1 MLRSCISFRT
11 GSALVLLY
19 GTTNTMEHHHF
30 NHAVMILS
38 SEVNRNN
45 ANCMHSVMIQHK
57 NEGPIPCHLN
67 VHIQIIVK
75 VMILVPSQEE

>member
-1 MLRSCISFRT
+1 MMVRNALLCVLWKVLLYRVCSRT

-38 SEVNRNN
+38 SEVRQNF
-45 ANCMHSVMIQHK
+45 
-57 NEGPIPCHLN
+57 
-67 VHIQIIVK
+67 
-75 VMILVPSQEE
+75 

>member
-1 MLRSCISFRT
+1 MFFNRIINVHRA

-38 SEVNRNN
+38 SEVRTTYSWNGKLLFWHNLFCFVLYV
-45 ANCMHSVMIQHK
+45 ASFLYFISEFPVIT
-57 NEGPIPCHLN
+57 LA
-67 VHIQIIVK
+67 
-75 VMILVPSQEE
+75 